1 MTTKL
6 IVDLASSSESPGC
19 SSIFVHVQVTSE
31 SPGIASSSSWHI
43 QRENTLL
50 QHTLQHKHTTSRQR
64 LSYCV
69 STMAARLGIPGSAYR
84 VYWHSCLIAC
94 SIVHSVRAN
103 PQSLSLFVSLSLC
116 MSLCLSL
123 TLQGIRLI
131 IPTHTPLWY
140 TARQCIKQAQAHR
153 EAHKVITEQRQ
164 YLKDSLF
171 QYPYFCEYYYNWFVS
186 MSADHDANLSFDN
199 SNANVWYH
207 FLN

>member
-6 IVDLASSSESPGC
+6 IVDLASFSESPGC
-19 SSIFVHVQVTSE
+19 SSIFVHIQVTSE

-69 STMAARLGIPGSAYR
+69 STVAARLGIPGSAYR

-103 PQSLSLFVSLSLC
+103 PQSLSLFLSQPLYVSLSL
-116 MSLCLSL
+116 SHSSGHQTYYPHSYS
-123 TLQGIRLI
+123 TLVHSKAMHKTSPSTQGS
-131 IPTHTPLWY
+131 T
-140 TARQCIKQAQAHR
+140 QS
-153 EAHKVITEQRQ
+153 
-164 YLKDSLF
+164 D
-171 QYPYFCEYYYNWFVS
+171 
-186 MSADHDANLSFDN
+186 
-199 SNANVWYH
+199 
-207 FLN
+207 